1 MMVLVIR
8 RSNERHVSLT
18 CEHFGE
24 YRSGK
29 KKVSE
34 DDQKEATVVIRESRS
49 KKSGCT
55 FELYGLRM
63 KKKPGVET
71 QKWILNVLSGQHN
84 HKLPTTFL
92 GHPYMG
98 RMTPEEQCI
107 IRNAGEIFTRPRDII
122 AQLRKKNPENVT
134 STKQVA
140 NYLRKMQYEDR
151 GEMMVTQW

>member
-1 MMVLVIR
+1 MVIVTR

-18 CEHFGE
+18 CGNFGE

-29 KKVSE
+29 KKLSE
-34 DDQKEATVVIRESRS
+34 DDPNEVVVIREGHS
-49 KKSGCT
+49 KKCRCT
-55 FELYGLRM
+55 FELYGIRM
-63 KKKPGVET
+63 KKQVGVET
-71 QKWILNVLSGQHN
+71 RKWILNVLSGQHN
-84 HKLPTTFL
+84 HKLPTSFI

-151 GEMMVTQW
+151 GEMTVTQ